1 MAHLL
6 AIYKKPSFFR
16 YFRTCKMGFAS
27 GDLELSD
34 HSNSATENLNPFSE

>member
-27 GDLELSD
+27 GGLNFGD
-34 HSNSATENLNPFSE
+34 HTNSATENLNPFSD